1 MILPLH
7 FWCLSLL
14 GVLTF
19 ELHVLSCTRAFSHTA
34 VLTHNGIQ
42 LVIFCSYS
50 GEPGQECCYD
60 ASGNLLAGSPN
71 GGSANH
77 YAPVDFVTYH
87 MHIQHDLIPN
97 SFCCPRNCMMYYDSR
112 PSDDGSNYRPP
123 PPGKHNVASY
133 SGSELLYAVT

>member
-1 MILPLH
+1 MIH
-7 FWCLSLL
+7 FLCLSLL
-14 GVLTF
+14 GVLTILSF
-19 ELHVLSCTRAFSHTA
+19 ELHVLSCTHAFSHTA

-71 GGSANH
+71 GGSANR
-77 YAPVDFVTYH
+77 YSPVDFATYH

-97 SFCCPRNCMMYYDSR
+97 SFCCQ
-112 PSDDGSNYRPP
+112 
-123 PPGKHNVASY
+123 
-133 SGSELLYAVT
+133 